1 MAKVDPYAAFLDKK
15 TSLGDPSGFEPV
27 WMPDFLFDFQ
37 KAIVEWAIRTG
48 RGAILCDCGLGKTPM
63 QLVWAENVA
72 RKTDKSVLIL
82 TPLAVGS
89 QTIREGEKFG
99 IEARRSTDG
108 KAHRI
113 TVTNYERLHL
123 FNPEDFS
130 GVVCDECFAS
140 DTEVDTPLGRI
151 YIKDIRSGDLILN
164 AAGFDEVSNIH
175 RREVPYAVTVKFE
188 GREVVCS
195 PNHPWLTQR
204 GWVGAQDLEPRDS
217 LILTAESMRILRGD
231 VPKENG
237 GAAKESFLRAV
248 LLSEMADEA
257 TPVSSQRSQ
266 SRSRGQA
273 RTIQEP
279 MVSVGMRGRGK
290 GARADSVTE
299 SDLGSR
305 GMREDIPHIE
315 GEGLGTFRA
324 WGKWEGPDCRS
335 VSDGECLGVRVE
347 DGVCFVTGRSDSR
360 LSDGLQIRLRERREA
375 SPYRGGWIQPSI
387 AEAATAGRKEGREG
401 GRVRL
406 DGIEIYQPGDPRLD
420 RWRDDDGK
428 LYFYDLGATRH
439 PSFSV
444 GGCLVHNSSILKSF
458 EGAYR
463 QEITLFTRKVPYRL
477 LATATAAPNDYIEL
491 GTSSEAL
498 GNLGYIDMLNR
509 FFKNDQNN
517 SSTRRMYGEAP
528 KWRFKGHAEIPF
540 WRWVTSWARAC
551 RRPSDLGFD
560 DGPFI
565 LPELIEREH
574 LVDTESVP
582 DGMLFSMPANNL
594 REQRDEK
601 RRTVGERCEMVASL
615 VANTNEPAIVWCQLN
630 DEADLLEEL
639 IPDALQV
646 GGEKSGNSS
655 DAIKEA
661 RFTDFSEG
669 RLRVLITKPKI
680 GAWGLN
686 WQHCHHVCYF
696 PSHSFEQY
704 YQAVRRCWRF
714 GQTKPV
720 TVDIPLTEGERLVMS
735 NLSRKAAGAD
745 RMFANLVTEMNSSIA
760 HTKLNEFTKREEVP
774 SWL

>member
-1 MAKVDPYAAFLDKK
+1 MSMRTVAKVDPYAAFLDKK

-37 KAIVEWAIRTG
+37 KAIVEWAIRMG
-48 RGAILCDCGLGKTPM
+48 RATILADCGLGKTPM
-63 QLVWAENVA
+63 LLVWAENVA
-72 RKTDKSVLIL
+72 RKTGKNVLIL
-82 TPLAVGS
+82 TPIAVGA

-99 IEARRSTDG
+99 VEVTRSLDG
-108 KAHRI
+108 KPYRI

-123 FNPEDFS
+123 FHPEDFV
-130 GVVCDECFAS
+130 GVV
-140 DTEVDTPLGRI
+140 T
-151 YIKDIRSGDLILN
+151 
-164 AAGFDEVSNIH
+164 
-175 RREVPYAVTVKFE
+175 
-188 GREVVCS
+188 
-195 PNHPWLTQR
+195 
-204 GWVGAQDLEPRDS
+204 
-217 LILTAESMRILRGD
+217 
-231 VPKENG
+231 
-237 GAAKESFLRAV
+237 
-248 LLSEMADEA
+248 DEA
-257 TPVSSQRSQ
+257 
-266 SRSRGQA
+266 
-273 RTIQEP
+273 
-279 MVSVGMRGRGK
+279 
-290 GARADSVTE
+290 
-299 SDLGSR
+299 
-305 GMREDIPHIE
+305 
-315 GEGLGTFRA
+315 
-324 WGKWEGPDCRS
+324 
-335 VSDGECLGVRVE
+335 
-347 DGVCFVTGRSDSR
+347 
-360 LSDGLQIRLRERREA
+360 
-375 SPYRGGWIQPSI
+375 
-387 AEAATAGRKEGREG
+387 
-401 GRVRL
+401 
-406 DGIEIYQPGDPRLD
+406 
-420 RWRDDDGK
+420 
-428 LYFYDLGATRH
+428 
-439 PSFSV
+439 
-444 GGCLVHNSSILKSF
+444 SILKSF

-463 QEITLFTRKVPYRL
+463 TEITLFMRKIPYRL
-477 LATATAAPNDYIEL
+477 LDTATAAPNDYIEL
-491 GTSSEAL
+491 GTLSEAL
-498 GNLGYIDMLNR
+498 GGLGYIDMLNR

-517 SSTRRMYGEAP
+517 SATRRMYGEAP

-565 LPELIEREH
+565 LPELIERQH

-601 RRTVGERCEMVASL
+601 RRTIGERCEMVASL